1 MTTVAL
7 DLLGGDGAPG
17 VVADAAATLLSS
29 RRHQG
34 LRLAVVGPVDLA
46 RSQLLA
52 RGVDLDRVTLLPA
65 ESGVSMDVHPLE
77 LVRADAQRDQAQTT
91 VVVAARAVRD
101 GIADAS
107 VSVGHTG
114 ALVAASVLTLG
125 RVAGMQRP
133 ALAVVVPALAHPVVL
148 LDVGATTSA
157 SVSAL
162 VQFAIAG
169 TAFAEAVGVASPCVG
184 LLTIGSESGKGDELR
199 LEADVQLQA
208 ELGAAGLR
216 YVGPVEGYDVTRGSI
231 AQVIVTDGFTGNVV
245 LKSIEGAAAW
255 AAHRI
260 GQAYGDP
267 GPARGVVR
275 RAAAGSFAG
284 GLVLGVDG
292 VTVAGHGAGTAAQVI
307 GCVELA
313 QQAVE
318 QDLVGNVRTALAGQQ

>member
-17 VVADAAATLLSS
+17 VVADAAATLLSVG
-29 RRHQG
+29 RHRG
-34 LRLAVVGPVDLA
+34 LRLVLVGPVDVA

-52 RGVDLDRVTLLPA
+52 RGADLNRVTLLPA
-65 ESGVSMDVHPLE
+65 PCGVSMDAQPLE
-77 LVRADAQRDQAQTT
+77 VVRADAQRDEAETT

-101 GIADAS
+101 GLADAW

-114 ALVAASVLTLG
+114 ASVAAAVLTLG
-125 RVAGMQRP
+125 RISGMQKP
-133 ALAVVVPALAHPVVL
+133 ALAVVVPGLAQPVVL

-157 SVSAL
+157 SVTAL
-162 VQFAIAG
+162 GQFAIAG
-169 TAFAEAVGVASPCVG
+169 AAFARAVGVPSPAIG

-199 LEADVQLQA
+199 LEADGQLVA
-208 ELGAAGLR
+208 ELGAAGLN
-216 YVGPVEGYDVTRGSI
+216 YVGPVEGFDITRGSI

-260 GQAYGDP
+260 GQAYGDS

-275 RAAAGSFAG
+275 QAASGSFAG
-284 GLVLGVDG
+284 GLVLGVEG
-292 VTVAGHGAGTAAQVI
+292 VTVVGHGAGTAAQVI

-313 QQAVE
+313 QRAVE
-318 QDLVGNVRTALAGQQ
+318 QDLVGNVRAALAGQA